1 MRRELP
7 GGYELD
13 DDRDRI
19 DVDAVHAY
27 ITESYWAKGRSRE
40 KMQAAFEGSARV
52 IGLYAPDGAQAGFA
66 RVISDS
72 TTYAYLADV
81 FVLEEHRGKGLSKW
95 LMDVISADPRLDGFR
110 RWMLATR
117 DAHGLYAQ
125 SGFVPLSQASRW
137 MEKRPL
143 KGYVAGAP
151 DPLADAPGA

>member
-13 DDRDRI
+13 DDRDRV
-19 DVDAVHAY
+19 DVGAVHAY
-27 ITESYWAKGRSRE
+27 ITESYWAKGRTRE

-81 FVLEEHRGKGLSKW
+81 FVLEPHRGRGLGVELVREALEGDPWSN
-95 LMDVISADPRLDGFR
+95 ISWHLR
-110 RWMLATR
+110 TK
-117 DAHGLYAQ
+117 DAHALYEKF
-125 SGFVPLSQASRW
+125 GFSPTTERNLER
-137 MEKRPL
+137 
-143 KGYVAGAP
+143 
-151 DPLADAPGA
+151 